1 MFSRIQ
7 TNAAGFD
14 TELWKAATMFVKSE
28 TELRRT
34 VANIKKMN
42 AELRTLNFKK
52 TQPIFTNPLICLP
65 ATVLL
70 IASAVRWFLKAKP

>member
-1 MFSRIQ
+1 MILYTIALKSVSSDTIVINSASAFIRIEK
-7 TNAAGFD
+7 NAASFD
-14 TELWKAATMFVKSE
+14 TELWKAATMFVKTG

-52 TQPIFTNPLICLP
+52 LNQSLQIL
-65 ATVLL
+65 
-70 IASAVRWFLKAKP
+70 